1 MAVPPSEERDIDR
14 ALQAMQAPF
23 SRSSAALHSGLPL
36 GRGTLIYGGE
46 TRLAGVDIV
55 DQLIA
60 ANSAAKPIKDTSTE
74 AFMAD
79 VIDASMKTPVIVDFW
94 AEWCGPCRTLG
105 PMLEKAVA
113 ATNGAVRMVKLNIED
128 HPEIPTQMRIQSIPA
143 VYAFKDGR
151 PVDGFVGALPE
162 AQVKAFVQRLAG
174 KAGPSPIDEALALAK
189 QAFTDGDLATAENIY
204 QQILQRQP
212 DHVPSLVGLAR
223 CALSANDV
231 EDAKAI
237 IAKVPAA
244 EAKSPEIVSV
254 QTAIELAEQSAAA
267 VGATG
272 ELEARL
278 AANPKDHEARL
289 ELANIQFGAGQ
300 RETAIDHLLDLVRL
314 DREWNEQAAR
324 KQLVKLFEA
333 MGPTDPLTVQTRKR
347 LSSILFA

>member
-1 MAVPPSEERDIDR
+1 
-14 ALQAMQAPF
+14 
-23 SRSSAALHSGLPL
+23 
-36 GRGTLIYGGE
+36 
-46 TRLAGVDIV
+46 V

-60 ANSAAKPIKDTSTE
+60 ASGAAKPIKDTSTE
-74 AFMAD
+74 AFMTD

-174 KAGPSPIDEALALAK
+174 KAGPSPLDEALEVAK
-189 QAFTDGDLATAENIY
+189 QALADGDVATAENIY

-212 DHVPSLVGLAR
+212 DHVGALVGLAR
-223 CALSANDV
+223 SALAANDLA
-231 EDAKAI
+231 DAKDI

-244 EAKSPEIVSV
+244 EAKSAEVVSV
-254 QTAIELAEQSAAA
+254 LTAIELAEQAAA
-267 VGATG
+267 AAGATG
-272 ELEARL
+272 EFEARL
-278 AANPKDHEARL
+278 AKDPQDHAARL
-289 ELANIQFGAGQ
+289 ELASALFGGGA
-300 RETAIDHLLDLVRL
+300 REAAIDHLLHIVKA

-333 MGPTDPLTVQTRKR
+333 MGPTDPLTVRTRKR